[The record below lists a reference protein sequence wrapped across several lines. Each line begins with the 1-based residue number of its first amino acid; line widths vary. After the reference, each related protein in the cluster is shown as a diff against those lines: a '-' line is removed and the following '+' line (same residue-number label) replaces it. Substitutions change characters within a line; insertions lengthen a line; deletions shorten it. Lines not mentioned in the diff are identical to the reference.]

1 MWCEA
6 TFLVAVEFSSRIVVG
21 VAPLGNPLKFPQCFG
36 LISICDGELGVP
48 LESQQ
53 GNRASSPV
61 EVGKSGFLS
70 SFSGKLRFPLEL
82 SWGKLV
88 VHLELQQGSQASSQ
102 VVRGNS
108 GFISSCSRGLGFP
121 LKLQLVILGSSQVA
135 A

>member
-102 VVRGNS
+102 DAVGDS
-108 GFISSCSRGLGFP
+108 
-121 LKLQLVILGSSQVA
+121 GSSQVVTGDLGFL
-135 A
+135 